1 MGYLLPNG
9 KTLPAEKDLQAPC
22 EMISGLR
29 GALQSG
35 HENCSKRLAVGEKN
49 WSCPSIDDVG
59 NSRVHQHVRQ
69 APKVSPVC
77 SVVLVLIPREYLVV

>member
-1 MGYLLPNG
+1 VTDRAEGGYPSIRSFSCGESASMGYLLPNG

-29 GALQSG
+29 GVLQSG

-59 NSRVHQHVRQ
+59 
-69 APKVSPVC
+69 
-77 SVVLVLIPREYLVV
+77 E

>member
-1 MGYLLPNG
+1 MANRAKRGYPSTRSFSCGDRGSMGYLLPNG

-35 HENCSKRLAVGEKN
+35 QENCSKRLAVGEKKS
-49 WSCPSIDDVG
+49 SCPSTEDVG
-59 NSRVHQHVRQ
+59 
-69 APKVSPVC
+69 
-77 SVVLVLIPREYLVV
+77 E